1 LLAQNPLGEA
11 RAALGERGGG
21 EFKLSQIAPNFSKSA
36 ESEMADG
43 IKAHFGGKK
52 RLKQGFFK
60 PLGQSGGNTRF
71 STFFHVS

>member
-1 LLAQNPLGEA
+1 LP
-11 RAALGERGGG
+11 
-21 EFKLSQIAPNFSKSA
+21 QIFPNFSKSA

>member
-60 PLGQSGGNTRF
+60 PLGQSGGNARF